1 MPWSNKTSVR
11 SCIVFHQNQHNFIGT
26 CFCNCFGSHSNKYT
40 QKTWL
45 DEKWTQNAENFGT
58 KWWENERKN
67 SKKRRKTKQQLKTNT
82 IKRFMRV
89 HVQYTQ
95 YIHTPLKWSFAY
107 ILQLYR
113 KGAKMCLQLLWYCS
127 CLSGSGSN
135 GTSFEQT
142 NSKGDEKS

>member
-1 MPWSNKTSVR
+1 MSGAA
-11 SCIVFHQNQHNFIGT
+11 SCFTKNQHNFIGT
-26 CFCNCFGSHSNKYT
+26 CFCNCFGSRSNKYT

-67 SKKRRKTKQQLKTNT
+67 LKKKKKRKTKQQLKNQHNKTLHACT
-82 IKRFMRV
+82 CTV
-89 HVQYTQ
+89 HT
-95 YIHTPLKWSFAY
+95 HTSKHPLKWSFAN

-113 KGAKMCLQLLWYCS
+113 KGAKMCLQSFWY

-142 NSKGDEKS
+142 K